1 MTEKA
6 TERGPDRSLTA
17 PARIPINVLFGVPD
31 DNRASARVTPD
42 GKRVDF
48 TLPGTANM
56 VAYLSKRFAL
66 NPLHL
71 QQGGPLPRAIAP
83 GAFLNHIADADI
95 CSRALELAKQ
105 VAQDVARPC
114 FNHPIEVAGTTRDGV
129 AQALAG
135 IPGLTVPKTIRIKT
149 TTPSAF
155 RQIVDQE
162 GLAYPILVRVPG
174 FHGGLKIIRIDK
186 KEAIEDIAKLRS
198 GGESLYATEFR
209 DFVSP
214 DGRYRKF
221 RVVVVGDEIH
231 LRTCIIGDN
240 WLLGRG
246 YRAPDSEKE
255 ERDQLETFDR
265 NLAPHLKPVFEE
277 IARRLGVDYFGVDCN
292 IDKNGQVLLFEANA
306 CMNILRNNFPPP
318 NIWDAP
324 IKRISAAVEQLLASP
339 EKWRQYWRS
348 ANASATLQ

>member
-1 MTEKA
+1 MTENA
-6 TERGPDRSLTA
+6 ALNHSLTA

-31 DNRASARVTPD
+31 DNRALARVTPD

-56 VAYLSKRFAL
+56 AAYLSKRFLL

-71 QQGGPLPRAIAP
+71 QQGGPLPKIIAP
-83 GAFLNHIADADI
+83 GAFLNHIADADV

-105 VAQDVARPC
+105 VAHDAARPC
-114 FNHPIEVAGTTRDGV
+114 FNHPIEIAGTTRDGV
-129 AQALAG
+129 AQALEG
-135 IPGLTVPKTIRIKT
+135 IPGLSVPKTIRIKT

-155 RQIVDQE
+155 RQIVDEE
-162 GLAYPILVRVPG
+162 GLDYPILVRVPG
-174 FHGGLKIIRIDK
+174 FHGGLKIIRIDR
-186 KEAIEDIAKLRS
+186 KEAIEDIAQLHCS
-198 GGESLYATEFR
+198 GPLYATEFR

-221 RVVVVGDEIH
+221 RVVVVGSEIH
-231 LRTCIIGDN
+231 LRTCIISDN

-265 NLAPHLKPVFEE
+265 TLAPHLAPVFKE

-339 EKWRQYWRS
+339 QRWRQYARS
-348 ANASATLQ
+348 ANASTAVQ